1 MIARVTKGDSVNG
14 LSAYLW
20 GQGRRN
26 EHDDPH
32 LVAAWDE
39 HLSELEPELL
49 PTGKHAVGRLGSL
62 MRQPVDADPFA
73 PEKFVY
79 HLSLRTAPEDRVLSD
94 AEWSEAARECL
105 AETGLARPGDDGAC
119 RWFAMRHGED
129 HIHVVVTLARQ
140 DGGRVDLFNDY
151 RKLRAACHRI
161 EERFE
166 LRSTAAADKTADY
179 APGPKETSA
188 RIRATRP
195 EVRVTPP
202 RGERG
207 PTVRDVLRARVQVAV
222 AGSNDVGEFKE
233 LLAADGVTMHSRMSE
248 KNPDQVTGVSF
259 SLDEALGGK
268 RDKNDQ
274 VIRYSGSK
282 LAPDLAWTK
291 LAARWTSD
299 PSSDQGRAQLGPDDE
314 AIWSVAEKIVRDAAA
329 RIGAVGATDPEAASD
344 TAWAASDVMRSAAAV
359 VEGHGGGPLT
369 DAADAFARAGR
380 ETYGR
385 IPVRSES
392 GSNLRLVARALAQA
406 ARSNPASAAVQVA
419 ALTAS
424 MTALARALADLREA
438 QHRTAQAQAARLCAA
453 RLSTVA
459 PPSRR
464 DPARPAGRG
473 DRPDTTFRRT
483 KTRLGGDAKAAT
495 DEGTQK
501 RPGPTQGRGRSS

>member
-32 LVAAWDE
+32 LVAAWDDY
-39 HLSELEPELL
+39 LSELEPELL
-49 PTGKHAVGRLGSL
+49 PTGKHAVGRLGAL

-94 AEWSEAARECL
+94 EQWSEAARECL
-105 AETGLARPGDDGAC
+105 AETGLARLGDDGAC

-151 RKLRAACHRI
+151 RKLRAACQRL
-161 EERFE
+161 EERFD

-195 EVRVTPP
+195 QVRVTPP

-222 AGSNDVGEFKE
+222 AGSNDVGDFRE
-233 LLAADGVTMHSRMSE
+233 LLAADGVTMHTRMSE

-299 PSSDQGRAQLGPDDE
+299 PSSDQGLAQLTSE
-314 AIWSVAEKIVRDAAA
+314 ADAVWSVAQKIARDAAD
-329 RIGAVGATDPEAASD
+329 RIAAVGDTDPEAASD
-344 TAWAASDVMRSAAAV
+344 TAWAASDLMRSAAAV

-385 IPVRSES
+385 IPVRSQS

-438 QHRTAQAQAARLCAA
+438 QHRTAQAQAARLGAA
-453 RLSTVA
+453 RLSTW
-459 PPSRR
+459 RR
-464 DPARPAGRG
+464 RGGATRHVLPAAETGR
-473 DRPDTTFRRT
+473 T
-483 KTRLGGDAKAAT
+483 
-495 DEGTQK
+495 
-501 RPGPTQGRGRSS
+501 

>member
-20 GQGRRN
+20 GEGRRN

-32 LVAAWDE
+32 LVAAWDDY
-39 HLSELEPELL
+39 LSELEPELL

-62 MRQPVDADPFA
+62 MRQPVDADRFA

-94 AEWSEAARECL
+94 TEWSEAARECL

-151 RKLRAACHRI
+151 RKLRAACQRL

-188 RIRATRP
+188 RIRDTRP
-195 EVRVTPP
+195 DGRVTPP

-207 PTVRDVLRARVQVAV
+207 PAVRDILRQRVQVAV

-233 LLAADGVTMHSRMSE
+233 LLAADGVTMHSRMST

-291 LAARWTSD
+291 LTARWTSD
-299 PSSDQGRAQLGPDDE
+299 ASSDQGRVQLGVDAE
-314 AIWSVAEKIVRDAAA
+314 AIWTSAEKTVRDAAE
-329 RIGAVGATDPEAASD
+329 RIAADGDTDPESASD
-344 TAWAASDVMRSAAAV
+344 TAWAASDVMRSAAAA

-385 IPVRSES
+385 IPAGSDS
-392 GSNLRLVARALAQA
+392 GTNLRLVARAMARA
-406 ARSNPASAAVQVA
+406 ARSNPASAVVQVA
-419 ALTAS
+419 ALTAA

-438 QHRTAQAQAARLCAA
+438 QRRTAQAQAARLCAA
-453 RLSTVA
+453 RLATVA

-464 DPARPAGRG
+464 DPVRPSGRG
-473 DRPDTTFRRT
+473 DRPDTTFRKT
-483 KTRLGGDAKAAT
+483 KTRLGDSPGAT
-495 DEGTQK
+495 ANEGTQQN
-501 RPGPTQGRGRSS
+501 RPGPTQRRGR

>member
-26 EHDDPH
+26 EHVDPH
-32 LVAAWDE
+32 LVAAWDD
-39 HLSELEPELL
+39 HLDELEPELL
-49 PTGKHAVGRLGSL
+49 ATGKHAVGRLGSL

-94 AEWSEAARECL
+94 AQWSEAAGECL
-105 AETGLARPGDDGAC
+105 AATGLARRGDDGAC

-151 RKLRAACHRI
+151 RKLRTACHRL
-161 EERFE
+161 EERFD
-166 LRSTAAADKTADY
+166 LRSTAAADKTADF
-179 APGPKETSA
+179 APGSKETSA
-188 RIRATRP
+188 KIRANNPGRI
-195 EVRVTPP
+195 TPP

-207 PTVRDVLRARVQVAV
+207 STVRDILRQRVQVAV
-222 AGSNDVGEFKE
+222 ATSVGVEEFKE
-233 LLAADGVTMHSRMSE
+233 LLAVDGVTMYTRMSE

-268 RDKNDQ
+268 RDKNEQ

-299 PSSDQGRAQLGPDDE
+299 PSSDQGFAQLAPE
-314 AIWSVAEKIVRDAAA
+314 AEVVWAVAQKTVADAAD
-329 RIGAVGATDPEAASD
+329 RIGTLGATDPAAAAD
-344 TAWAASDVMRSAAAV
+344 TAWAASDVMRSAAVV

-380 ETYGR
+380 ETYGK
-385 IPVRSES
+385 IPARSES
-392 GSNLRLVARALAQA
+392 GSNLRLVARALAWA

-419 ALTAS
+419 ALTAQ
-424 MTALARALADLREA
+424 MTALARALADLR
-438 QHRTAQAQAARLCAA
+438 QSQQRTAQAQAARLAAA
-453 RLSTVA
+453 RLSSVA
-459 PPSRR
+459 PPTRR
-464 DPARPAGRG
+464 DSARPAGRG
-473 DRPDTTFRRT
+473 DKPDTTFRRT
-483 KTRLGGDAKAAT
+483 KTRLGGNAKATT
-495 DEGTQK
+495 DEGTLK